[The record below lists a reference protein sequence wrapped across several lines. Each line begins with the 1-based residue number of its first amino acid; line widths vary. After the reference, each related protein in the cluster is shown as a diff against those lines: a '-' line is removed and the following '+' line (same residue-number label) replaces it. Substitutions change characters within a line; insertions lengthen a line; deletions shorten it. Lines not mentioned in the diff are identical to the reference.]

1 MPPGPRA
8 ATRATPLRIAP
19 PSRMVDPMSRAFTS
33 APSLRTIASSARAL
47 LPGGLLLLLRPA
59 RT

>member
-1 MPPGPRA
+1 
-8 ATRATPLRIAP
+8 LRNAP
-19 PSRMVDPMSRAFTS
+19 HSRMVGRMSRAITS